1 MDIFSQVI
9 ATDKLHPSFRE
20 IFVLRNRYGLDVLN
34 DWARGFVDR
43 DGKFVKE
50 FQISFNSSFWEL
62 YLFAVLKHYG
72 YHVSF
77 QFNKPDFVVNVPVK
91 FCIEATVALN
101 DVRTKAAHETESSDI
116 HQDLNV
122 LNHEAV
128 VRLSNSF
135 ISKHKKYVSEYSV
148 LPHVSGKPFII
159 AIAPFDRPFFNMQC
173 QRAIEALL
181 YGYYVDEEAYIKE
194 GGFNKPLGGA
204 PIEQVIKHNGAP
216 IRLGLFNDPSYKEVS
231 AVVFSST
238 ATWGKAIALS
248 SDPNS
253 GSVFTA
259 LKFNITGVRPH
270 VEKKKKASYSEHL
283 VDGLRVY
290 HNPYAVTSLEPD
302 VFRNNKVFQT
312 YYDCKAE
319 EWIYEQH
326 DGQLLFRMVNTVVK
340 NR

>member
-20 IFVLRNRYGLDVLN
+20 IFVPRNRYGLDVLN
-34 DWARGFVDR
+34 DWARGFEDR
-43 DGKFVKE
+43 DRKFVKE

-62 YLFAVLKHYG
+62 YLFAVMKYYG
-72 YHVSF
+72 YQVSF
-77 QFNKPDFVVNVPVK
+77 QFNRPDFVVNQPFQ

-101 DVRTKAAHETESSDI
+101 DVRTKAAHEAEISDI

-122 LNHEAV
+122 LNHEAI

-135 ISKHKKYVSEYSV
+135 ISKHKKYVSEYST
-148 LPHVSGKPFII
+148 LPHVTGKPFII

-181 YGYYVDEEAYIKE
+181 YGYYVDEEAFIKE
-194 GGFNKPLGGA
+194 GDFNKSLNSA
-204 PIEQVIKHNGAP
+204 PIEQVIKHNGSP
-216 IRLGLFNDPSYKEVS
+216 IRVGLFTDPSYKEVS
-231 AVVFSST
+231 AIVFSST

-253 GSVFTA
+253 GSIFTA
-259 LKFNITGVRPH
+259 LKLNKNGVRPH
-270 VEKKKKASYSEHL
+270 VENKKKASYSEHL

-290 HNPYAVTSLEPD
+290 HNPHAVVALEPE
-302 VFRNNKVFQT
+302 VFRDNRVFQT
-312 YYDCKAE
+312 YYDYKSE
-319 EWIYEQH
+319 EWVYEQH
-326 DGQLLFRMVNTVVK
+326 DGQLLFRMVNTVVES
-340 NR
+340 R